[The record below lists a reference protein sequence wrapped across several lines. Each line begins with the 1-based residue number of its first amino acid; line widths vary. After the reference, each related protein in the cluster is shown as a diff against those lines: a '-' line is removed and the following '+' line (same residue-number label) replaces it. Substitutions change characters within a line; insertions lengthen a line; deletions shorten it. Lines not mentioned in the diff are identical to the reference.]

1 MEEKELD
8 KVAAFDTLFTTNRIQ
23 MYKVL
28 LSYLPPSFQRNLAV
42 YIKLSELHYTLS
54 FFNRH
59 PRASLCSP
67 ALGAFSPNGQRS
79 SFPIMGQGF
88 SFTDNERFSRLFDD
102 ISPYLSQR
110 EQNRLAQM
118 KNMMQSMKNMQ
129 EMMEM
134 MEMMKSLFPEGMG
147 TSDNMNFDPSMLTQI
162 MQMMN
167 FVPEPA
173 ADFSADSAAGSATNP
188 SFADISVPD
197 ASYDSAAAPFASADM
212 HANDIPKFTSEEKTL
227 PEI

>member
-8 KVAAFDTLFTTNRIQ
+8 KVTAFDTLFTTNRIR

-59 PRASLCSP
+59 PRANLCGSP
-67 ALGAFSPNGQRS
+67 YGPPFGSFPANGQRS
-79 SFPIMGQGF
+79 SSPITGQGF
-88 SFTDNERFSRLFDD
+88 SFMDNEGFSRLFDD

-118 KNMMQSMKNMQ
+118 KNIMQSMKNMQ

-134 MEMMKSLFPEGMG
+134 MEIMKSLFPEDTGNF
-147 TSDNMNFDPSMLTQI
+147 DNMNFDPSMLTQI

-167 FVPEPA
+167 STFDDKTPPE
-173 ADFSADSAAGSATNP
+173 T
-188 SFADISVPD
+188 
-197 ASYDSAAAPFASADM
+197 
-212 HANDIPKFTSEEKTL
+212 
-227 PEI
+227 